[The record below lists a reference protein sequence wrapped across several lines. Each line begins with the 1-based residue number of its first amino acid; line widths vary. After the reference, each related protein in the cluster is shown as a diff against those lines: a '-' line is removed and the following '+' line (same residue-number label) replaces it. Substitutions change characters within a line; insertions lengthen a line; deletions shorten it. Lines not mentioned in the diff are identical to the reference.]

1 MKAEPEYLSMADEI
15 RGGPLVSVVM
25 SFHNAQATL
34 LHSIRSV
41 IWQTYQNW
49 ELILLDD
56 GSTDASVEVSETVN
70 DPRIRLYGGGAC
82 RGLSARL
89 NQGVLLTKGQY
100 IARMDADDIAFPE
113 RFAKQVAYL
122 QTHAEI
128 DLLASSVLLMNK
140 NDRPLGLIEVGFSH
154 EEICSRPWKGFAMPH
169 PTWMGRAEWFRQNP
183 YDPLAYKA
191 QDQALLLRTY
201 TNSRF
206 AGLPDVLLGYR
217 YDTVSLKKSFSGR
230 WHYIRT
236 VCKTCQNPKTCFL
249 AYKTV
254 LYHGAVAIRDGIG
267 LLLGLGSVILKARV
281 NSMDAAIL
289 NHWSELQNKIMRGDT

>member
-1 MKAEPEYLSMADEI
+1 MADEI

-140 NDRPLGLIEVGFSH
+140 NPKMKVEISGHTDSKGSDAYNQKLS
-154 EEICSRPWKGFAMPH
+154 EERAEAIVNNLKTNGIDANRMKAKGFGKTLPAAPNKNLNGSDN
-169 PTWMGRAEWFRQNP
+169 PEGRQLNRRVE
-183 YDPLAYKA
+183 
-191 QDQALLLRTY
+191 LRVTEI
-201 TNSRF
+201 N
-206 AGLPDVLLGYR
+206 
-217 YDTVSLKKSFSGR
+217 
-230 WHYIRT
+230 
-236 VCKTCQNPKTCFL
+236 
-249 AYKTV
+249 
-254 LYHGAVAIRDGIG
+254 
-267 LLLGLGSVILKARV
+267 
-281 NSMDAAIL
+281 
-289 NHWSELQNKIMRGDT
+289 